1 MTHEPSLEAFIRGIP
16 KAELHLHIE
25 GALEPEL
32 MFALAR
38 RNGIALP
45 WDNVDDLRRAYD
57 FHNLQSFLDIYYRG
71 ADVLHHVQDFYD
83 LSSAYFQRAA
93 QDGVRHVEL
102 FFDPQTHTRRDVPL
116 ETVMTGLHGA
126 QVDAEKRLGISSR
139 LIPCFLRHLSPES
152 ALETLRSL
160 VPFRPWL
167 GAVGLDSSEAGN
179 PPSKFKAVFDEA
191 REENFRVVAHAG
203 EEGPA
208 AYISEALDLLGA
220 QRIDH
225 GVRCVEDEALM
236 QRLIREQIPLTV
248 CPLSNIK
255 LRVFSSMAQ
264 HNLGTLLQRG
274 LMVTINSDDPAYFGG
289 YVGDNYLAAA
299 QALGLGRAEIEQLA
313 RNSITASF
321 LDDARKQALLAEIDR
336 FVAGT
341 PAA

>member
-1 MTHEPSLEAFIRGIP
+1 M
-16 KAELHLHIE
+16 
-25 GALEPEL
+25 
-32 MFALAR
+32 
-38 RNGIALP
+38 
-45 WDNVDDLRRAYD
+45 
-57 FHNLQSFLDIYYRG
+57 
-71 ADVLHHVQDFYD
+71 
-83 LSSAYFQRAA
+83 
-93 QDGVRHVEL
+93 
-102 FFDPQTHTRRDVPL
+102 
-116 ETVMTGLHGA
+116 
-126 QVDAEKRLGISSR
+126 
-139 LIPCFLRHLSPES
+139 RHLSPES

-255 LRVFSSMAQ
+255 LRVFASMAQ

-274 LMVTINSDDPAYFGG
+274 LVVTINSDDPAYFGG

-313 RNSITASF
+313 RNSIRASF